1 MVLEGLIEP
10 FKAEKRPFEMFFLGI
25 LFSSVAIILGLFVF
39 SPYSSIVCITL
50 TALVCVPIVYGV
62 LKLEEKKS
70 LDIMKE
76 YILVKEHGRALL
88 FFLFL
93 FLGFVASF
101 TLWYLFLPEA
111 YLNEVFMTQMSTI
124 TGTIDHGVT
133 GAVVSPMKDVTELIA
148 HNSKVMLFC
157 LFFAFFYGFGAIF
170 ILTWNASVI
179 GAAIGDT
186 IRTTI
191 NSGFFSG
198 ISSSIMRY
206 MTHGI
211 PEIAGYFTAG
221 LAGGIISIAVIN
233 HDWSSP
239 HFKNILKDSTDLV
252 IISVALI
259 AVAAVLE
266 VFVSPHI

>member
-25 LFSSVAIILGLFVF
+25 LFSSVAIVLGLFVF
-39 SPYSSIVCITL
+39 SPYSSIVCIAL

-62 LKLEEKKS
+62 LKLEEKNS
-70 LDIMKE
+70 LQIMKE
-76 YILVKEHGRALL
+76 YLLVKAHGRAVL

-93 FLGFVASF
+93 FLGFVVSF
-101 TLWYLFLPEA
+101 TLWYLFLPDA
-111 YLNEVFMTQMSTI
+111 YLNEVFLAQSSTI
-124 TGTIDHGVT
+124 AGISGTEAT
-133 GAVVSPMKDVTELIA
+133 GAVVGPAEEVLELVL
-148 HNSKVMLFC
+148 HNSKVLLFC

-186 IRTTI
+186 IRSTI
-191 NSGFFSG
+191 SSGFFSS

-211 PEIAGYFTAG
+211 PEVVGYFTAG
-221 LAGGIISIAVIN
+221 IAGGIISVAVIN
-233 HDWSSP
+233 HDWNSP
-239 HFKNILKDSTDLV
+239 HFRNIIKDSTDL
-252 IISVALI
+252 ILISLACI
-259 AVAAVLE
+259 TVAAVLE